1 MYVIIKGNKQKRL
14 VESMK
19 ILHTGDLHLD
29 SPFST
34 LQAERGEQAKRELR
48 TVFSDIIAYVKN
60 NSVDLLLISGDLF
73 DSGFATRETAA
84 LLADG
89 FEKAGCPVVIAP
101 GNHDPFDENSIWKK
115 RTFSDNVHIFAS
127 EQLSYFDFEELG
139 ARVYGYAFTSQY
151 MKGCPIE
158 TGSCEGDKINI
169 LCAHGD
175 TASPLSQYCP
185 IAPAA
190 ISDFGADYTAL
201 GHIHS
206 PEAAND
212 VLWQKELSAAY
223 CGCPQGR
230 DFGECGVK
238 GAWLVEIEKNG
249 GKAEVNRQFVP
260 FSLSIYEDRELK
272 VDGAETAADII
283 SELRTYID
291 SEDFGENTHL
301 RITLCGYTAPGLV
314 APCDEIEEQCKE
326 GLLSLTVV
334 DETVPQMSSD
344 ELECDRGIRG
354 EVYRMLIETIEN
366 GTHEERKNAIA
377 ALRYALAALSGES
390 I

>member
-1 MYVIIKGNKQKRL
+1 
-14 VESMK
+14 MK

-29 SPFST
+29 SPFATS
-34 LQAERGEQAKRELR
+34 QAERGEQAKRELR
-48 TVFSDIIAYVKN
+48 KIFSDIIAYVKN

-84 LLADG
+84 LLSSELERA
-89 FEKAGCPVVIAP
+89 ACPVVIAP

-115 RTFSDNVHIFAS
+115 KTFSENVHIFAS

-158 TGSCEGDKINI
+158 AKTVEGDKINI

-190 ISDFGADYTAL
+190 LSAFGADYAAL

-206 PEAAND
+206 PEAANEA
-212 VLWQKELSAAY
+212 LWQKGISAAY

-249 GKAEVNRQFVP
+249 NEANVNRQFVP
-260 FSLSIYEDRELK
+260 FSISVYEDRELK
-272 VDGAETAADII
+272 VDGAETAADMI
-283 SELRTYID
+283 SELRTFIEN
-291 SEDFGENTHL
+291 EDFGETTHL
-301 RITLCGYTAPGLV
+301 RVALSGYTAPGLV
-314 APCDEIEEQCKE
+314 APCEEIEVQCKE
-326 GLLSLTVV
+326 GLLSLTVI
-334 DETVPQMSSD
+334 DETVPQMSSN

-354 EVYRMLIETIEN
+354 EVYRLLAETIEN
-366 GTHEERKNAIA
+366 GTPDERKNAIA
-377 ALRYALAALSGES
+377 ALRYALAALGGES